1 MAYTD
6 FGEQMRILRIKNHEV
21 MGDSAQMLGVS
32 ASFLSAVENG
42 KKNVPN
48 KWLNIL
54 ADHYHLNDIE
64 VEKMKIAIENS
75 KTQTKINLSNANP
88 LKREAALKFARSF
101 DNMDEKTA
109 EKIITLLNQG
119 ERNGL

>member
-1 MAYTD
+1 
-6 FGEQMRILRIKNHEV
+6 
-21 MGDSAQMLGVS
+21 
-32 ASFLSAVENG
+32 
-42 KKNVPN
+42 
-48 KWLNIL
+48 
-54 ADHYHLNDIE
+54 
-64 VEKMKIAIENS
+64 MKIAIENS